1 MAYPSLF
8 FTWLL
13 ITIFL
18 LAFMYNAFQRIIY
31 FGDTLDEPVYKELAE
46 SLNSEKKLYYILF
59 FILLAAVVLFIFS
72 VYMTISYI

>member
-18 LAFMYNAFQRIIY
+18 LVFANKAFEKMIY
-31 FGDTLDEPVYKELAE
+31 FGDTLDEPFYKELAE
-46 SLNSEKKLYYILF
+46 SLKSEKKLYFILF
-59 FILLAAVVLFIFS
+59 FILLASIVLLILS
-72 VYMTISYI
+72 MVMTVSFV